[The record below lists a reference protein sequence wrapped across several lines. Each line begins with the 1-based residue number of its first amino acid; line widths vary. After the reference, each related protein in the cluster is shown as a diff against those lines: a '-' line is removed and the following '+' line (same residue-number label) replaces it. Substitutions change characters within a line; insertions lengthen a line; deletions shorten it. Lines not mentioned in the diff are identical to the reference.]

1 MSPELI
7 EKARGGLEAWQRG
20 DLEALAPLL
29 HPEVELAWW
38 EPGEW
43 DCHGREAVL
52 SLLRKRASEGAGAAE
67 VELIEAGKDAII
79 SSRTETVFDGPA
91 AGLRPA
97 TLIVFR
103 DGLVIEMRQFR
114 SREEA
119 LAATFHP

>member
-1 MSPELI
+1 MSTELI

-20 DLEALAPLL
+20 DVEALAPLL
-29 HPEVELAWW
+29 HPEVELTWW

-52 SLLRKRASEGAGAAE
+52 SLLRVRADKGASAAE
-67 VELIEAGKDAII
+67 IELIDAGEDMIV
-79 SSRTETVFDGPA
+79 SSRAEAVRVGPA

-103 DGLVIEMRQFR
+103 DGLAVEMRQFR

-119 LAATFHP
+119 LAAAR